1 MAGSY
6 DPWLVILSVLIAI
19 LASFATLEL
28 AERVTSSGGR
38 RKHAWLAGG
47 AVSMGM
53 GIWSMH
59 YIGMLAYTLPIEV
72 RYNWPLVA
80 VSFLAAALSS
90 AIALYVTGKPIVS
103 KRALGAGSVF
113 MGLGIAAMHYIGME
127 AMRLRAHCH
136 YSVPVVTVSVIL
148 AILISF
154 VALSLTV
161 QMRAQHTYAFRNRL
175 IRAAVMGSAIPVMHY
190 TGMAAVTYVPI
201 VTEPDLRHAIQV
213 SDLGIACLVL
223 ATISGLGATIAMAL
237 VHRKMAASE
246 TALSLSEDRFRQLV
260 DSARVILW
268 RKSMHSSTISFVNPE
283 ALSVLGYP
291 LEQWLT
297 EPDFLLVHT
306 DAADR
311 QALGNLC
318 NAADFEGKGVAL
330 EHRMRTRGGE
340 TVWLSTSV
348 RRVEASAGAP
358 EIVGVMT
365 DITDRKR
372 AQAAAESASRAKSN
386 FLATMSHEIRT
397 PLNAVIGMTELVLD
411 TQLSPEQRDY
421 LTTVKLA
428 GESLLEI
435 VNDTLDFAK
444 IESGKLELDSIAFS
458 PQEHVEEVVRMLAV
472 RAHEKGLELLCDV
485 HSSVPASVSADVQ
498 RLRQVLINL
507 LGNAIKFTESGE
519 VIVRVT
525 QREPATLSFS
535 ISDTGIGI
543 PLEKQ
548 GKIFEAFTQV
558 DGSTTRRFGGT
569 GLGLTISSRLVE
581 ALGGRLRLES
591 EPGRGSTF
599 SFDIRVEPCHL
610 PVPASATA
618 EADLIGVRVLI
629 VDDSAANRRIL
640 YETVRLWGMVPVVAS
655 SAAEAL
661 SLLRIQQES
670 HEPFRVV
677 ITDAQ
682 MPGMSGFDLAREI
695 RDQWNPPEMVTMMI
709 TSDRN
714 LGDSE
719 YCRQLGIQSFLTK
732 PVRRKELREELMRS
746 VSLEAVFP
754 QDRHRSFSTKT
765 APRRILV
772 VEDNPINQKLSK
784 RILEK
789 AGHAVEVAGDGQEA
803 LRKLRGKV
811 FDVVLM
817 DAQMPGL
824 DGFQAT
830 RAIRQ
835 GVEGVDPTI
844 PVIAM
849 TALAMAGD
857 RERCMAAGMD
867 EYVSK
872 PIDADALLALIDRFG
887 GDGHRER

>member
-1 MAGSY
+1 M
-6 DPWLVILSVLIAI
+6 IAI

-38 RKHAWLAGG
+38 RRHAWLAGG

-72 RYNWPLVA
+72 HYDWPLVA
-80 VSFLAAALSS
+80 ISFVAAALSS
-90 AIALYVTGKPIVS
+90 AVALYVTGKPIVS
-103 KRALGAGSVF
+103 TRAIVTGSVF

-136 YSVPVVTVSVIL
+136 YSIPVVTVSVIL

-154 VALSLTV
+154 VALGLTV
-161 QMRAQHTYAFRNRL
+161 QLRAQRTYAFRKRL

-190 TGMAAVTYVPI
+190 TGMAAVTYVPTL
-201 VTEPDLRHAIQV
+201 TEPDLSHAIQV
-213 SDLGIACLVL
+213 SDLGIACIVL

-260 DSARVILW
+260 NSARVILW
-268 RKSMHSSTISFVNPE
+268 RKSVRSNIISFVNPE

-311 QALGNLC
+311 QALVDLC
-318 NAADFEGKGVAL
+318 NASDGEGKAVAL
-330 EHRMRTRGGE
+330 EHRMDTRDGE

-348 RRVEASAGAP
+348 RRVEAVAGAP

-411 TQLSPEQRDY
+411 TQLTPEQRDY

-428 GESLLEI
+428 GESLLGI

-444 IESGKLELDSIAFS
+444 IESGKLELDSIPFN
-458 PQEHVEEVVRMLAV
+458 PQEHVEEVVRMLAI

-485 HSSVPASVSADVQ
+485 QPSVPASVSADVQ

-507 LGNAIKFTESGE
+507 VGNAIKFTEAGE
-519 VIVRVT
+519 IIVRVT
-525 QREPATLSFS
+525 QREPSRLSFS

-543 PLEKQ
+543 ALEKQ
-548 GKIFEAFTQV
+548 SKIFEAFTQA

-591 EPGRGSTF
+591 EPGQGSTF
-599 SFDIRVEPCHL
+599 SFDINVDPGL
-610 PVPASATA
+610 PPVPASGTA
-618 EADLIGVRVLI
+618 NVDLTGVRVLI
-629 VDDSAANRRIL
+629 VDDSTANRQIL
-640 YETVRLWGMVPVVAS
+640 FETVRLWGMLPTVAS
-655 SAAEAL
+655 SATEAL
-661 SLLRIQQES
+661 SLLQARQGSQ
-670 HEPFRVV
+670 EPFRLV
-677 ITDAQ
+677 ITDAH
-682 MPGMSGFDLAREI
+682 MPGKNGFDLAREI
-695 RDQWNPPEMVTMMI
+695 RAKWSAPEMVTMMI
-709 TSDRN
+709 TSDHN

-719 YCRQLGIQSFLTK
+719 SCRQLGIRSFLTK
-732 PVRRKELREELMRS
+732 PLRRKELREELMRLL
-746 VSLEAVFP
+746 SLEVVAP
-754 QDRHRSFSTKT
+754 QKRYRPVATQS
-765 APRRILV
+765 APRRILL

-789 AGHAVEVAGDGQEA
+789 AGHAVEVAGDGQDA
-803 LRKLRGKV
+803 LLKLQRSV
-811 FDVVLM
+811 FDIVLM

-835 GVEGVDPTI
+835 GIEGVDSAI

-857 RERCMAAGMD
+857 RERCMEAGMD

-872 PIDADALLALIDRFG
+872 PIDADALLALIDRIG
-887 GDGHRER
+887 ADGVQRV